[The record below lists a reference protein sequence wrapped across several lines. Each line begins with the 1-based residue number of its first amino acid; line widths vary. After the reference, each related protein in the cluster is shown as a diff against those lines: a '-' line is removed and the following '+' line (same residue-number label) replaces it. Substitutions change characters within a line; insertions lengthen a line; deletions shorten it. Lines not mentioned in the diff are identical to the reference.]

1 MHQNKQTTHEKQNL
15 SKIEQS
21 VEICIKR
28 ILLELQNSSK
38 LGRPKKFVYQ
48 SREKRIRWKSL
59 FCELSK
65 LIYWVQKFLIF
76 SRINTTIAVSY
87 PKGLTWH
94 FIETK
99 AIKHDYYSS
108 TIMWIHKNSKGK
120 YWVVSQQALFFIAF
134 LARHDDFNDAHIKD
148 KNWNITGASWSIW
161 VAHLSLTHFLC
172 IGILWA
178 NKLWEQ

>member
-1 MHQNKQTTHEKQNL
+1 M
-15 SKIEQS
+15 
-21 VEICIKR
+21 
-28 ILLELQNSSK
+28 
-38 LGRPKKFVYQ
+38 YQ
-48 SREKRIRWKSL
+48 SREKGFRSRER
-59 FCELSK
+59 FCELTK

-76 SRINTTIAVSY
+76 SRINTTIIVSY

-108 TIMWIHKNSKGK
+108 IIMWTHKNSKGK
-120 YWVVSQQALFFIAF
+120 YWVVSQQALFFNAF
-134 LARHDDFNDAHIKD
+134 LARHDDDNDAHIKD

-161 VAHLSLTHFLC
+161 LAHLSLTHFLC

-178 NKLWEQ
+178 NNLWEQ